1 MSEAEFMEDGAE
13 YCDNEEDTG
22 CKRQSCDGCLCT
34 DWCPLFHDPFI
45 D

>member
-1 MSEAEFMEDGAE
+1 MSEAEFMEDGSG
-13 YCDNEEDTG
+13 YYDNEEDVG
-22 CKRQSCDGCLCT
+22 CKRQTCDGCLCM